1 MSIWKRIALALKA
14 LSQGESLST
23 VFEKLKSPPERSV
36 AFTIAVISLG
46 AKMAK
51 ADGQVTRDEVKAF
64 RKIFHIDPRDEA
76 NAAKVFNLAR
86 QDVAGYTVYARRIQ
100 RMFGHRNKILYD
112 LLEGLFTIAIAD
124 GVYHDNEDEFLR
136 NVATIFGITQKE
148 FTRIRGRFKPVES
161 INPYLILGVSP
172 DTPIDK
178 IKEIYR
184 KSVRDT
190 HPDIMMARGIPRE
203 AHKLA
208 ERKLK
213 DLNNAWEEI
222 KRIH

>member
-64 RKIFHIDPRDEA
+64 RKIFHIDRQDEA

-86 QDVAGYTVYARRIQ
+86 QDVAGYTVYAGRIQ
-100 RMFGHRNKILYD
+100 RMFGHRNQILYD
-112 LLEGLFTIAIAD
+112 LLEGLFAIAVAD

-136 NVATIFGITQKE
+136 NVATIFGITKNE
-148 FTRIRGRFKPVES
+148 FIRIRDRFKPFES
-161 INPYLILGVSP
+161 MDPYLILGVSR
-172 DTPIDK
+172 DTPLEK
-178 IKEIYR
+178 IKEVYR
-184 KSVRDT
+184 NSVRET
-190 HPDIMMARGIPRE
+190 HPDIMMARGIPME

-208 ERKLK
+208 EQKLK

-222 KRIH
+222 QRIH